1 MGGAGPVF
9 KKGQAAFFFGFVL
22 VGSVLRVWSKSAV
35 SAAVRCKF
43 SLLRARLS
51 SWVSPHV
58 AKGAAVQI
66 YNAHFK
72 PQATGVDNDR
82 VVQWATLFRFVAQKR
97 RAVLA
102 AP

>member
-1 MGGAGPVF
+1 MQVQF
-9 KKGQAAFFFGFVL
+9 L
-22 VGSVLRVWSKSAV
+22 
-35 SAAVRCKF
+35 C
-43 SLLRARLS
+43 LLRARLS
-51 SWVSPHV
+51 SWFLSKE

-82 VVQWATLFRFVAQKR
+82 VVHWATLFRFVAQKR
-97 RAVLA
+97 RAVLG